1 MKHEQIELREQI
13 HSCVYFNE
21 NIFAQFFFMQFLCWN
36 NYRLKVYVHN
46 VVRIMQIFWKT
57 FFFVKFVQN

>member
-21 NIFAQFFFMQFLCWN
+21 NIFAQFFYEVFV
-36 NYRLKVYVHN
+36 LK
-46 VVRIMQIFWKT
+46 
-57 FFFVKFVQN
+57 